1 VATEK
6 PTATKVSQ
14 VAFAVESV
22 SLGCVAL
29 TLVPGA
35 LLALLSADF
44 LFGLGV
50 VAVIVGFSGL
60 AVALWILGQ
69 KVIGKPDLW
78 TAAAFA
84 IEIPL
89 IVIGWE
95 TTSLY
100 DRYTRQH
107 PYTEGPFADGSEAA
121 IGLAGLG
128 LLVAGLTIIFAL
140 LWRLVVSVV
149 IRGRRGA
156 L

>member
-1 VATEK
+1 MATEK

-69 KVIGKPDLW
+69 KVIQPASMTDTRGNTRTRRVRSRTGPR
-78 TAAAFA
+78 
-84 IEIPL
+84 PRS
-89 IVIGWE
+89 G
-95 TTSLY
+95 SL
-100 DRYTRQH
+100 D
-107 PYTEGPFADGSEAA
+107 
-121 IGLAGLG
+121 
-128 LLVAGLTIIFAL
+128 
-140 LWRLVVSVV
+140 
-149 IRGRRGA
+149 
-156 L
+156 